1 MCEEQQTKI
10 ANLIVEAIWRHA
22 NKQAEQQSAVP
33 FKEPTTPRSDA
44 PNEATT
50 HSDKEA
56 DDES

>member
-10 ANLIVEAIWRHA
+10 ATLIVEAIWRHA
-22 NKQAEQQSAVP
+22 NKQTEQQAVP
-33 FKEPTTPRSDA
+33 FKEPTTPPSDA
-44 PNEATT
+44 PNEPTT